1 MARKLANGEELTGAE
16 PNPNPKFPNIVEISG
31 FEPGPSD

>member
-1 MARKLANGEELTGAE
+1 MLPNGEELISAE
-16 PNPNPKFPNIVEISG
+16 PNPNPKLPNIVEISG